1 MWACSNVVN
10 LQTDLEEAKAQEI
23 AKLQETLHDMQLQ
36 VEEAKAMVVKE
47 REAARKAIE
56 EAPPVVKETPVLVED
71 TEKINSLTAEVEQLK
86 VWWQLIFHWAFSL
99 TTTVSAP
106 HLANPTIKPRCYSGR
121 GGGFY
126 P

>member
-1 MWACSNVVN
+1 MWVCSNVFN

-56 EAPPVVKETPVLVED
+56 DAPPVIKETPVLVED

-86 VWWQLIFHWAFSL
+86 VWWQLIFIGTFSL
-99 TTTVSAP
+99 TTTVPYTFLWIS
-106 HLANPTIKPRCYSGR
+106 LAAYDMNKSIKCC
-121 GGGFY
+121 
-126 P
+126 